1 MDKQSPSSSD
11 GSREIQCV
19 GRLEIVK
26 PKPLGFL
33 IGSIPVPTD
42 KSFHAFNSSL
52 VPSAQTVTAPRY
64 RVLPNET
71 DLNSPPIL
79 SSIPEK
85 VLPIAAA
92 ESRTSGDL
100 PWESSAITSNLIK
113 KGEALAVSGFVEY
126 GDEIDVIAPADIL
139 KQIFKIPY
147 SKARLSIAVHRV
159 GQTLVLNKG
168 PDVEEGEKMVRRH
181 NNQSKCADQS
191 LFLNFAMHSVR
202 MEACDCPPGQFE
214 SRDASVESAKH
225 PVQGRVSRSF
235 GQSDGIA
242 QEEVFSPECPQ
253 GKTDNVFWG
262 SKNYKKHKG
271 GRAVK
276 KASDQV
282 KEKSR
287 CSMQESDKYKRVGN
301 EGFLRVLFWQFHNFR
316 MLLGSDLLLF
326 SNEKYAAV
334 SLHLWDVSRQVTPL
348 TWLEA
353 WLDNVMASVPELAI
367 CYHEGGVVQGYE
379 LLKTDDIFLV
389 KGVSEDGT
397 PAFYPHVVQQNGLSV
412 LRFLQENC
420 KQDPGAY
427 LLYKSAG
434 EDAIQLF
441 DLSVIPKTHSSNDV
455 DDRSTSLSSRLNNR
469 RSDSLLSLGTL
480 LYRIAHRL
488 SMSPNNR
495 ARCARFFKKCLDLLD
510 EPDHL
515 VVRAIAHEQFARFLL
530 TYDEE
535 LDLTN
540 EAFPVDSGVIVS
552 DAEEESFDFF
562 NSNSESIVRDMVYAP
577 LVEDETSKDS
587 ESSQDSQPEA
597 SLIVEEDVAGSSK
610 LIASGDLEF
619 RDPGTKPS
627 SDDRNF
633 EVCDLAKPSD
643 HVVQTVVD
651 PISSKLA
658 AIHHVSQAIK
668 SLRWKRQLQSIESDD
683 DSRTQDSL
691 PTSIDFSV
699 CACGDVDCIE
709 VCDIREWLPTS
720 KLDDKLWKLV
730 LLLGESYLALGQAY
744 KDNCQ
749 LHQALKVVELAS
761 LVYGSMPQYLEETRF
776 ISSMVCGLPQH
787 MDISDGKGK
796 TRPIVGDPKKVI
808 SDSGDDFLTSERFSS
823 TYLFW
828 AKAWTLVGDVYVE
841 FHMIKGKEA
850 HLEAEGKP
858 LMRELR
864 MSSEVLK
871 EVKRLK
877 KKLGQLN
884 PNCTSCLLVNCSCQS
899 DRASSGSSASSSR
912 GDIHS
917 LSYGR
922 KQSRRSNVKNSPYS
936 LSGTPEVDHIPHK
949 VVSGKSSETGFLKYS
964 IDSDIAKEAST
975 IMADVRGNSK
985 RVGETEA
992 ASSETTDVK
1001 NGGIFKYLVD
1011 PVIGDVEYNL
1021 SVALSCYK
1029 EARKALGGDP
1039 RGSVEMQSIL
1049 KKKGWVCNEMGR
1061 KRLERKELDK
1071 AELAFSDA
1079 IYSFREVSDHTNVIL
1094 IYCNLGHGRRALAEE
1109 TVSKIEALGKHGIFR
1124 NAYNQALE
1132 NIKLEYRESLRYY
1145 GAAKME
1151 LNAVLEGADPVS
1163 SSLKDEVYTQLAH
1176 TYLRLGMLLAR
1187 EETTAEVYE
1196 NGALETFVGPGVRR
1210 VKKEFR
1216 KREVSANDAI
1226 SEAIYGYE
1234 SLGDLRKQEAAYAYF
1249 QLACYQRDCCLK
1261 FLESDQKKSNLSRG
1275 ENSIHQRVKQYAALA
1290 ERNWQKSMDFYR
1302 PETHAVMYLTILVK
1316 RSSLSVSL
1324 SGFFHS
1330 ITMLESALALLLEGR
1345 HISEVTIT
1353 SSLKSE
1359 DSAVHVKFW
1368 SQLQML
1374 LKQMLAMTLPANTNK
1389 SSLSAQQSLSGRS
1402 ADVEKLKEL
1411 YKMSLKSKEFGQ
1423 LSAMHHLWTS

>member
-1 MDKQSPSSSD
+1 
-11 GSREIQCV
+11 
-19 GRLEIVK
+19 
-26 PKPLGFL
+26 
-33 IGSIPVPTD
+33 
-42 KSFHAFNSSL
+42 
-52 VPSAQTVTAPRY
+52 
-64 RVLPNET
+64 
-71 DLNSPPIL
+71 
-79 SSIPEK
+79 
-85 VLPIAAA
+85 
-92 ESRTSGDL
+92 
-100 PWESSAITSNLIK
+100 
-113 KGEALAVSGFVEY
+113 
-126 GDEIDVIAPADIL
+126 
-139 KQIFKIPY
+139 
-147 SKARLSIAVHRV
+147 
-159 GQTLVLNKG
+159 
-168 PDVEEGEKMVRRH
+168 
-181 NNQSKCADQS
+181 
-191 LFLNFAMHSVR
+191 
-202 MEACDCPPGQFE
+202 
-214 SRDASVESAKH
+214 
-225 PVQGRVSRSF
+225 
-235 GQSDGIA
+235 
-242 QEEVFSPECPQ
+242 
-253 GKTDNVFWG
+253 
-262 SKNYKKHKG
+262 
-271 GRAVK
+271 
-276 KASDQV
+276 
-282 KEKSR
+282 
-287 CSMQESDKYKRVGN
+287 
-301 EGFLRVLFWQFHNFR
+301 
-316 MLLGSDLLLF
+316 
-326 SNEKYAAV
+326 
-334 SLHLWDVSRQVTPL
+334 
-348 TWLEA
+348 
-353 WLDNVMASVPELAI
+353 
-367 CYHEGGVVQGYE
+367 
-379 LLKTDDIFLV
+379 
-389 KGVSEDGT
+389 
-397 PAFYPHVVQQNGLSV
+397 
-412 LRFLQENC
+412 
-420 KQDPGAY
+420 
-427 LLYKSAG
+427 
-434 EDAIQLF
+434 
-441 DLSVIPKTHSSNDV
+441 
-455 DDRSTSLSSRLNNR
+455 
-469 RSDSLLSLGTL
+469 
-480 LYRIAHRL
+480 
-488 SMSPNNR
+488 
-495 ARCARFFKKCLDLLD
+495 
-510 EPDHL
+510 
-515 VVRAIAHEQFARFLL
+515 
-530 TYDEE
+530 
-535 LDLTN
+535 
-540 EAFPVDSGVIVS
+540 
-552 DAEEESFDFF
+552 
-562 NSNSESIVRDMVYAP
+562 MVYAP

-587 ESSQDSQPEA
+587 EPSQDSQPEA
-597 SLIVEEDVAGSSK
+597 SFIVEEDVAGSSK

-619 RDPGTKPS
+619 RDPGTNPS
-627 SDDRNF
+627 SDDRNS

-761 LVYGSMPQYLEETRF
+761 LVYGSMPQYLEETTF

-877 KKLGQLN
+877 KKLGQLS

-899 DRASSGSSASSSR
+899 ERASSGSSASSSR

-936 LSGTPEVDHIPHK
+936 LSETSEVDHIPHK

-1151 LNAVLEGADPVS
+1151 LNAVWEGADPVS

-1316 RSSLSVSL
+1316 RSSLSISL
-1324 SGFFHS
+1324 SGYFHS
-1330 ITMLESALALLLEGR
+1330 IT
-1345 HISEVTIT
+1345 V
-1353 SSLKSE
+1353 
-1359 DSAVHVKFW
+1359 
-1368 SQLQML
+1368 
-1374 LKQMLAMTLPANTNK
+1374 
-1389 SSLSAQQSLSGRS
+1389 
-1402 ADVEKLKEL
+1402 
-1411 YKMSLKSKEFGQ
+1411 
-1423 LSAMHHLWTS
+1423 